1 MIIVQVYKTAVYAIS
16 QTLMK
21 MVAGFI
27 VMKIVAIMAGP
38 EGIAQFGFYQNATTI
53 MLMLSG
59 GIVSAGVTSILA
71 SNESCRDKAY
81 TYCVLYTR
89 RLGVYSLFFA
99 LPSIVFFQYFYIG
112 DKNIV
117 NYILICL
124 SAPAIYLQSRFMLH
138 IAILNGL
145 RQISL
150 LAKRNI
156 QASFLVI
163 FISCFNYWFFDKW
176 QAACFSLCLAPA
188 LLYIYITVTAK
199 DNKVLPSF
207 ISQKI
212 INNGSNLN
220 RYALAG
226 IASAICMP
234 IAQTLIRSY
243 ISETN
248 GEFNTGIWQALNR
261 LSEVYLVLISS
272 VISMYVLPKVSSAKG
287 KKELRGALSP
297 ILIFTAA
304 MATVAVLIVY
314 VFRSEFI
321 ILLFDSRFFV
331 MERFFIYQLPGD
343 LFKIT
348 SWVFSFSLL
357 ALGHARVVMLLE
369 IISTIIYV
377 LLVKFGLSALGMKG
391 AFLAYTLSYIIYFLM
406 TTSIFIYWYKK
417 QP

>member
-1 MIIVQVYKTAVYAIS
+1 MSIVQVYKTALYAIS
-16 QTLMK
+16 QTFMK

-59 GIVSAGVTSILA
+59 GIVSAGVTTILA

-81 TYCVLYTR
+81 TDCVLYTR
-89 RLGVYSLFFA
+89 RLGVFSIFFI
-99 LPSIVFFQYFYIG
+99 LPLILLFQYFYIG

-156 QASFLVI
+156 QVSLLVI
-163 FISCFNYWFFDKW
+163 LISCFNFWFFDKW

-188 LLYIYITVTAK
+188 LYYIYITITAK
-199 DNKVLPSF
+199 DSAILPRI
-207 ISQKI
+207 ISPKI
-212 INNGSNLN
+212 INNKNNLN
-220 RYALAG
+220 GYALAG
-226 IASAICMP
+226 VASAICMP

-243 ISETN
+243 IYEAN
-248 GEFNTGIWQALNR
+248 GEFNTGIWQGLNR

-287 KKELRGALSP
+287 KQELSGILSP
-297 ILIFTAA
+297 ILIFTVVV
-304 MATVAVLIVY
+304 ATVAISIVY
-314 VFRSEFI
+314 VIRSELI
-321 ILLFDSRFFV
+321 ILLFDSRFLV

-377 LLVKFGLSALGMKG
+377 LLVKFSLSALGMKG
-391 AFLAYTLSYIIYFLM
+391 AFLAYTLSYIIYLLM

>member
-1 MIIVQVYKTAVYAIS
+1 MQVYKTAIYAIS

-27 VMKIVAIMAGP
+27 VMKIVAIIAGP

-71 SNESCRDKAY
+71 SNEICRDKAY
-81 TYCVLYTR
+81 TDCVIYTR
-89 RLGVYSLFFA
+89 RLGGFSLFFV
-99 LPSIVFFQYFYIG
+99 LPLILCFQYFYIG
-112 DKNIV
+112 DRDYI
-117 NYILICL
+117 NYVLICL

-145 RQISL
+145 KQIPL

-156 QASFLVI
+156 QVSFLVI
-163 FISCFNYWFFDKW
+163 LISCFNYWLFDKW

-188 LLYIYITVTAK
+188 LYYIYITVEAK
-199 DNKVLPSF
+199 DNKLLPSF
-207 ISQKI
+207 ISGKI
-212 INNGSNLN
+212 INNISSLN

-226 IASAICMP
+226 VASAICMP
-234 IAQTLIRSY
+234 IAQTLIRSH
-243 ISETN
+243 ISETS
-248 GEFNTGIWQALNR
+248 GEFYTGIWQGLNR

-272 VISMYVLPKVSSAKG
+272 VISMYVLPKISSAKG
-287 KKELRGALSP
+287 KKELRSTLFP
-297 ILIFTAA
+297 ILIFTAV
-304 MATVAVLIVY
+304 MATVAVVIVY
-314 VFRSEFI
+314 VIRSELI
-321 ILLFDSRFFV
+321 VLLFDSRFLV

-369 IISTIIYV
+369 IISTMIYV
-377 LLVKFGLSALGMKG
+377 LLVTFSLSALGMKG
-391 AFLAYTLSYIIYFLM
+391 AFLAYTWSYIIYFLM
-406 TTSIFIYWYKK
+406 TASIFIYWYKK